1 MRVYTD
7 YALEIKFIFRLLTPF
22 ELKAFLGL
30 FIAMGFNALPSV
42 KDYWSEDWILGMP
55 AFAKV
60 MTRKRFLDL
69 LYNIHVNDN
78 SKMPAAGSDQFDK
91 LYKSFLSLRT

>member
-1 MRVYTD
+1 MD
-7 YALEIKFIFRLLTPF
+7 SWYASI
-22 ELKAFLGL
+22 
-30 FIAMGFNALPSV
+30 
-42 KDYWSEDWILGMP
+42 
-55 AFAKV
+55 AKV

-91 LYKSFLSLRT
+91 LYKIRPFLEDLKLTSNCNTTLTVNRQLMRQWSSTKGGHH